1 MEGIQGAT
9 AGPDV
14 GNPPGDAHG
23 SCFDSSLREASGA
36 SPLLP
41 SISSCCGFGGANAPP
56 CSSPQAAAWVAMGC
70 GGSGMGASHPL
81 PPNGDASGS
90 KILPLEV
97 PGELQGGLIPCPP
110 GAGRQWGARAE
121 PEAGWQRC
129 RRSTGQLPKARGLT
143 CKGLLKAHIPC
154 QVSGSDLGSHFLGKM
169 Q

>member
-70 GGSGMGASHPL
+70 GGSGMGASHPSL
-81 PPNGDASGS
+81 RTVMPLAPKFSRWRYRGS
-90 KILPLEV
+90 CKEGSSRAPQE
-97 PGELQGGLIPCPP
+97 QGGSGEP
-110 GAGRQWGARAE
+110 GQSPRLVGSTAGGAQGSCQRLGGSLARA
-121 PEAGWQRC
+121 C
-129 RRSTGQLPKARGLT
+129 
-143 CKGLLKAHIPC
+143 
-154 QVSGSDLGSHFLGKM
+154 
-169 Q
+169 